1 MYLRSLNLEEFRS
14 YRRLGLSFDP
24 RGLRLAGANASGKS
38 SLLEAIVMLAT
49 TRSVRSSAE
58 RQLINWD
65 SGTDLGFP
73 PFARV
78 SGEIVRAEG
87 PTTVEI
93 TLETDPARPTYV
105 RKQIKLRGRPVRA
118 MDAVGTLRA
127 VLFSPDDVALVSGP
141 PSERR
146 RYLDLTI
153 SQVDA
158 GYLRS
163 LARYQRVLEQRNSL
177 LKSFARD
184 GVSPTSAAAS
194 AQLGFWNDELIA
206 FGSAIIAHRWR
217 TVQRLSTLAAERFAW
232 LTSTGPLGVAYRPS
246 VDLSAVL
253 ASSEPKADS
262 ALQAIVVREFVA
274 GLDAVRADEIRRGMS
289 LLGPHRDDLD
299 WSLAGTGLA
308 IYGSRGQQRL
318 AVVALK
324 LAEAHLMDEVGGEP
338 PVVLLDDV
346 LSELDVV
353 HQDYLTATV
362 AKLGGQVVI
371 TATDERLLARTE
383 LAELPSGRVEHGI
396 MEMEPA
402 VYKA

>member
-14 YRRLGLSFDP
+14 YRRLRLSLDP

-58 RQLINWD
+58 RQLINWE

-73 PFARV
+73 PFARL
-78 SGEIVRAEG
+78 SGEIIRADG

-105 RKQIKLRGRPVRA
+105 RKQIKLRGRAVRA

-153 SQVDA
+153 SQLDP
-158 GYLRS
+158 GYMRS

-177 LKSFARD
+177 LKAFARER
-184 GVSPTSAAAS
+184 VAPTSAAAS
-194 AQLGFWNDELIA
+194 AQLGFWNDELVA
-206 FGSAIIAHRWR
+206 FGSAVIARRWQ
-217 TVQRLSTLAAERFAW
+217 TVRRLSTLAAERFAW
-232 LTSTGPLGVAYRPS
+232 LTSTGPLAVAYRPS
-246 VDLSAVL
+246 VDLAGVL
-253 ASSEPKADS
+253 ASAEPKAES
-262 ALQAIVVREFVA
+262 AVQAIVVREFVA
-274 GLDAVRADEIRRGMS
+274 GLDTVRADEMRRGMS
-289 LLGPHRDDLD
+289 LLGPHRDDVE
-299 WSLAGTGLA
+299 WSLAGMELA

-324 LAEAHLMDEVGGEP
+324 LAEAQLMDEFGGEP

-346 LSELDVV
+346 LSELDIV
-353 HQDYLTATV
+353 HQDFLTATV
-362 AKLGGQVVI
+362 AKLGGQVII

-383 LAELPSGRVEHGI
+383 LGELPRGQVEHGKI
-396 MEMEPA
+396 
-402 VYKA
+402 VHSSSG